1 MSIFQAII
9 LGVLQGIAEFLPISS
24 SGHLAVAQKLFGLS
38 DVPLLFD
45 VMLHLATLAAVIL
58 YFRKKIAR
66 LFMIL
71 FRWIV
76 PNGKGACGSGTA
88 FTETRSKPVSQ
99 VLSLSGRSL
108 PATPPTP
115 TEKKRKKNFKE
126 QKEFENLEN
135 EILELEEKKSA
146 LEEQMSSSDF
156 AVVKKAGEEYKS
168 IEEKLASDY
177 ARWEELAELR

>member
-1 MSIFQAII
+1 M
-9 LGVLQGIAEFLPISS
+9 
-24 SGHLAVAQKLFGLS
+24 
-38 DVPLLFD
+38 
-45 VMLHLATLAAVIL
+45 
-58 YFRKKIAR
+58 
-66 LFMIL
+66 
-71 FRWIV
+71 
-76 PNGKGACGSGTA
+76 
-88 FTETRSKPVSQ
+88 
-99 VLSLSGRSL
+99 SLSGRSL